1 MTDFFNWLA
10 YDILWGTPLIVLM
23 IFTGLYFTIRSGFF
37 QVAHFKYIL
46 KRTLG
51 TVFSS
56 KKRKT
61 NFRRRCRERFSFPL

>member
-56 KKRKT
+56 KKRKQT
-61 NFRRRCRERFSFPL
+61 LE